1 METTTTR
8 MQQILQ
14 KLNHPKNAHCK
25 SRLPGWLE
33 KSQEYAT
40 MMQNKYHSTES
51 EEALRLRYVLNHLCP
66 SMAHLKFKP
75 IPPPISYVRRDPSV
89 MQEYNDL
96 LREYEFENTQAT
108 LVDSTGKMIQDG
120 IHYTA
125 QELSLVIEY
134 VERM

>member
-1 METTTTR
+1 MENTTTR

-14 KLNHPKNAHCK
+14 KLNHPKNATAQ

-33 KSQEYAT
+33 QSKQYAD

-66 SMAHLKFKP
+66 NMAHLKSKP
-75 IPPPISYVRRDPSV
+75 IPPPISYIRRDPSV
-89 MQEYNDL
+89 MQEYNNL
-96 LREYEFENTQAT
+96 LMEYEFENTQAT

-125 QELSLVIEY
+125 QELLLVIEY